1 MKFIATTSNKMSTI
15 AVKSG
20 QLIFSRDDR
29 VIYLDSDIG
38 RTKFDTI
45 ITLVTEQQRKALV
58 NQIEGYYFVEETS
71 IFWRYS
77 NSAWTQI
84 TNPPTE
90 KIIFI
95 EESKLPSIGKK
106 ETLYITENVIYQWN
120 GTDYVS
126 MGGNSELTWKPIE

>member
-15 AVKSG
+15 TVKSG

-77 NSAWTQI
+77 N
-84 TNPPTE
+84 
-90 KIIFI
+90 
-95 EESKLPSIGKK
+95 
-106 ETLYITENVIYQWN
+106 
-120 GTDYVS
+120 VS
-126 MGGNSELTWKPIE
+126 LIHIS